1 MSAHAYLHA
10 HTQINTLNKKISSI
24 KNNKRINKPNRTTQV
39 ACASNPNTRLK
50 GQLGLHSQ
58 TQTPNQKIYM
68 DKHMMDKKQP

>member
-10 HTQINTLNKKISSI
+10 HTQNTSNNKISSI
-24 KNNKRINKPNRTTQV
+24 KNNKSINKPNRATQV
-39 ACASNPNTRLK
+39 ACASNPNTGLK

-68 DKHMMDKKQP
+68 DKHTMDKKQP